1 MPSISRRTLL
11 QGTGAMAVVGSLS
24 GLIPETAHAM
34 NSLGA
39 KPELLNK
46 RAGTV
51 KYHSCLRNCADRC
64 LMKFRVQD
72 GRMTYVSGAE
82 KQAKTGTCPCVKGL
96 TYVEYTYA
104 PDRILHPME
113 RIGEK
118 GSHKWRRITWEEA
131 WAKLITKTKEVV
143 AKYGPEAVLP
153 YSYSGNY
160 GAIGMHASGERF
172 FNRLGASYLDRL
184 VCTEAG
190 VWGYGSV
197 QGTTDGPDPDEIPN
211 CDCYISWGFNET
223 VSNVHGIKLINQ
235 MRDKGG
241 VVLAVNPNR
250 TPICSQADVY
260 LQNYPGSDA
269 WVATGVMKYL
279 IAHDETID
287 HEFLDKCCIGADK
300 VFEKVNSVKW
310 EDIERVTGCKR
321 AEIEKFAALY
331 GKSKNCIIR
340 GGYGMQRNYNGA
352 RMTRAIAI
360 MHALRGMFDRPN
372 AGIIYDNVR
381 SITGMNNFDGRGNYF
396 LTGKEQ
402 HVNMTDLDQAL
413 KAKNPTS
420 QNLIDNHTTPPQP
433 IKPIHLFFFYN
444 GNPVAVSPNV
454 NQVIEN
460 LKRDDLYVVGFDMIM
475 TDSMEYCDL
484 VLPASTQFETD
495 DIIGDYHG
503 WFLQIC
509 EKVIEPVGE
518 SMPNWDFFAEWGR
531 RMGFKDQAFKDT
543 SFDIMRQLLNT
554 KAPWY
559 QGITLERLQKEKWIK
574 LPYPSSVPVRSGGK
588 CGTES
593 GKIELYSEMMKRAGF
608 DPVIDLG
615 LCEDD
620 MPEVEKK
627 LPFRLLSPGIP
638 QRVNSSFYNVKYIR
652 AFNAYECEISPED
665 AQKLGIKMGDRV
677 RLTNQRG
684 EAYFIARVSTRVRP
698 GVVRTAK
705 CNWRSTNPYGKNN
718 TNTLTTSRLT
728 DMGGCSAYHSTRVN
742 VEKASGRI
750 NHDK

>member
-143 AKYGPEAVLP
+143 AKYGSEAVLP

-742 VEKASGRI
+742 VEKA
-750 NHDK
+750 

>member
-531 RMGFKDQAFKDT
+531 RMGFKDQAFRDT

-684 EAYFIARVSTRVRP
+684 EAYFIARVSTRVGP

-742 VEKASGRI
+742 VEKA
-750 NHDK
+750 

>member
-143 AKYGPEAVLP
+143 AKYGPEAVRP

-684 EAYFIARVSTRVRP
+684 EAYFIARVSTRVGP

-742 VEKASGRI
+742 VEKA
-750 NHDK
+750 

>member
-39 KPELLNK
+39 QPELLNK

-554 KAPWY
+554 KTPWY

-742 VEKASGRI
+742 VEKA
-750 NHDK
+750 

>member
-360 MHALRGMFDRPN
+360 MHALRGLFDRPN

-684 EAYFIARVSTRVRP
+684 EAYFIARVSTRVGP

-742 VEKASGRI
+742 VEKA
-750 NHDK
+750 

>member
-475 TDSMEYCDL
+475 TDSMEYCDQ

-503 WFLQIC
+503 WFVQIC

-518 SMPNWDFFAEWGR
+518 SIPNWDFFAEWGR
-531 RMGFKDQAFKDT
+531 RMGFKEQAFKDT

-559 QGITLERLQKEKWIK
+559 KDVTLERLQKEKWIK

-742 VEKASGRI
+742 VEKA
-750 NHDK
+750 

>member
-433 IKPIHLFFFYN
+433 IKPIHLFFYN

-554 KAPWY
+554 KTPWY

-742 VEKASGRI
+742 VEKA
-750 NHDK
+750 

>member
-554 KAPWY
+554 KTPWY

-620 MPEVEKK
+620 MPDVEKK

-684 EAYFIARVSTRVRP
+684 EAYFIARVSTRVGP

-742 VEKASGRI
+742 VEKA
-750 NHDK
+750 

>member
-684 EAYFIARVSTRVRP
+684 EAYFIARVSTRVGP

-705 CNWRSTNPYGKNN
+705 CNWRSTYPYGKNN

-742 VEKASGRI
+742 VEKA
-750 NHDK
+750 

>member
-131 WAKLITKTKEVV
+131 WAKLVTKTKEVV

-554 KAPWY
+554 KTPWY

-742 VEKASGRI
+742 VEKA
-750 NHDK
+750 

>member
-503 WFLQIC
+503 WFVQIC

-518 SMPNWDFFAEWGR
+518 SIPNWDFFAEWGR
-531 RMGFKDQAFKDT
+531 RMGFKEQAFKDT

-559 QGITLERLQKEKWIK
+559 KDVTLERLQKEKWIK

-684 EAYFIARVSTRVRP
+684 EAFFIARVSTRVRP

-742 VEKASGRI
+742 VEKA
-750 NHDK
+750 

>member
-143 AKYGPEAVLP
+143 AKYGSEAVLP

-287 HEFLDKCCIGADK
+287 HEFLDKCCIGANK

-684 EAYFIARVSTRVRP
+684 EAYFIARVSTRVGP

-742 VEKASGRI
+742 VEKA
-750 NHDK
+750 

>member
-39 KPELLNK
+39 QPELLNK

-143 AKYGPEAVLP
+143 AKYGSEAVLP

-684 EAYFIARVSTRVRP
+684 EAYFIARVSTRVGP

-742 VEKASGRI
+742 VEKA
-750 NHDK
+750 

>member
-160 GAIGMHASGERF
+160 GAIGMHASDERF

-503 WFLQIC
+503 WFVQIC

-518 SMPNWDFFAEWGR
+518 SIPNWDFFAEWGR
-531 RMGFKDQAFKDT
+531 RMGFKEQAFKDT

-559 QGITLERLQKEKWIK
+559 KDVTLERLQKEKWIK

-684 EAYFIARVSTRVRP
+684 EAYFIARVSTRVGP

-742 VEKASGRI
+742 VEKA
-750 NHDK
+750 

>member
-684 EAYFIARVSTRVRP
+684 EAYFIARVSTRVGP

-728 DMGGCSAYHSTRVN
+728 DMGGCSAYHSSRVN
-742 VEKASGRI
+742 VEKA
-750 NHDK
+750 

>member
-241 VVLAVNPNR
+241 IVLAVNPNR

-684 EAYFIARVSTRVRP
+684 EAYFIARVSTRVGP

-742 VEKASGRI
+742 VEKA
-750 NHDK
+750 

>member
-143 AKYGPEAVLP
+143 TKYGPEAVLP

-503 WFLQIC
+503 WFVQIC

-518 SMPNWDFFAEWGR
+518 SIPNWDFFAEWGR
-531 RMGFKDQAFKDT
+531 RMGFKEQAFKDT

-559 QGITLERLQKEKWIK
+559 KDVTLERLQKEKWIK

-742 VEKASGRI
+742 VEKA
-750 NHDK
+750 

>member
-269 WVATGVMKYL
+269 WVATGVMKC
-279 IAHDETID
+279 IDETID

-684 EAYFIARVSTRVRP
+684 EAYFIARVSTRVGP

-742 VEKASGRI
+742 VEKA
-750 NHDK
+750 

>member
-24 GLIPETAHAM
+24 GLIPETAHAV

-503 WFLQIC
+503 WFVQIC

-518 SMPNWDFFAEWGR
+518 SIPNWDFFAEWGR
-531 RMGFKDQAFKDT
+531 RMGFKEQAFKDT

-559 QGITLERLQKEKWIK
+559 KDVTLERLQKEKWIK

-742 VEKASGRI
+742 VEKA
-750 NHDK
+750 

>member
-433 IKPIHLFFFYN
+433 IKTIHLFFFYN

-684 EAYFIARVSTRVRP
+684 EAYFIARVSTRVGP

-742 VEKASGRI
+742 VEKA
-750 NHDK
+750 

>member
-331 GKSKNCIIR
+331 GRSKNCIIR

-503 WFLQIC
+503 WFVQIC

-518 SMPNWDFFAEWGR
+518 SIPNWDFFAEWGR
-531 RMGFKDQAFKDT
+531 RMGFKEQAFKDT

-559 QGITLERLQKEKWIK
+559 KDVTLERLQKEKWIK

-742 VEKASGRI
+742 VEKA
-750 NHDK
+750 

>member
-143 AKYGPEAVLP
+143 AKYGSEAVLP
-153 YSYSGNY
+153 YFYSGNY

-684 EAYFIARVSTRVRP
+684 EAYFIARVSTRVGP

-742 VEKASGRI
+742 VEKA
-750 NHDK
+750 

>member
-518 SMPNWDFFAEWGR
+518 SMPNWDFFAEYGR

-684 EAYFIARVSTRVRP
+684 EAYFIARVSTRVGP

-742 VEKASGRI
+742 VEKA
-750 NHDK
+750 

>member
-160 GAIGMHASGERF
+160 GAIGMHTSGERF

-684 EAYFIARVSTRVRP
+684 EAYFIARVSTRVGP

-742 VEKASGRI
+742 VEKA
-750 NHDK
+750 

>member
-1 MPSISRRTLL
+1 MPSIPRRTLL

-420 QNLIDNHTTPPQP
+420 QNLIDNHTTPSQP

-503 WFLQIC
+503 WFVQIC

-518 SMPNWDFFAEWGR
+518 SIPNWDFFAEWGR
-531 RMGFKDQAFKDT
+531 RMGFKEQAFKDT

-559 QGITLERLQKEKWIK
+559 KDVTLERLQKEKWIK

-742 VEKASGRI
+742 VEKA
-750 NHDK
+750 

>member
-211 CDCYISWGFNET
+211 CNCYISWGFNET

-684 EAYFIARVSTRVRP
+684 EAYFIARVSTRVGP

-742 VEKASGRI
+742 VEKA
-750 NHDK
+750 

>member
-310 EDIERVTGCKR
+310 EDIERGTGCKR

-503 WFLQIC
+503 WFVQIC

-518 SMPNWDFFAEWGR
+518 SIPNWDFFAEWGR
-531 RMGFKDQAFKDT
+531 RMGFKEQAFKDT

-559 QGITLERLQKEKWIK
+559 KDVTLEHLQKEKWIT

-684 EAYFIARVSTRVRP
+684 EAYFIARVSTRVGP

-742 VEKASGRI
+742 VEKA
-750 NHDK
+750 

>member
-64 LMKFRVQD
+64 LRKFRVQD

-684 EAYFIARVSTRVRP
+684 EAYFIARVSTRVGP

-742 VEKASGRI
+742 VEKA
-750 NHDK
+750 

>member
-331 GKSKNCIIR
+331 GKAKNCIIR

-620 MPEVEKK
+620 MPEAEKK

-684 EAYFIARVSTRVRP
+684 EAYFIARVSTRVGP

-742 VEKASGRI
+742 VEKA
-750 NHDK
+750 

>member
-420 QNLIDNHTTPPQP
+420 QNLIDNHTTPPLP

-554 KAPWY
+554 KTPWY

-742 VEKASGRI
+742 VEKA
-750 NHDK
+750 

>member
-279 IAHDETID
+279 TAHDETID

-554 KAPWY
+554 KTPWY

-742 VEKASGRI
+742 VEKA
-750 NHDK
+750 

>member
-143 AKYGPEAVLP
+143 AKYGSEAVLP

-554 KAPWY
+554 KTPWY

-742 VEKASGRI
+742 VEKA
-750 NHDK
+750 

>member
-652 AFNAYECEISPED
+652 AFNAYECKISPED

-684 EAYFIARVSTRVRP
+684 EAYFIARVSTRVGP

-742 VEKASGRI
+742 VEKA
-750 NHDK
+750 

>member
-352 RMTRAIAI
+352 RMTRAISI

-742 VEKASGRI
+742 VEKA
-750 NHDK
+750 

>member
-46 RAGTV
+46 RVGTV

-684 EAYFIARVSTRVRP
+684 EAYFIARVSTRVGP
-698 GVVRTAK
+698 GVVRPAK

-742 VEKASGRI
+742 VEKA
-750 NHDK
+750 